1 MRTWIIVVALLV
13 TPAPTFTQNVNV
25 DSDRSV
31 QTHQTRTLIVDVYD
45 AHRTQL
51 VWRGTGTDTSSDKR
65 DPHTAKMDK
74 AVAQMF
80 EQYPPTQK

>member
-13 TPAPTFTQNVNV
+13 TPAPTFTQNVSV
-25 DSDRSV
+25 DLCDAR
-31 QTHQTRTLIVDVYD
+31 TR
-45 AHRTQL
+45 QL
-51 VWRGTGTDTSSDKR
+51 VWRGTGTDTSSDKP
-65 DPHTAKMDK
+65 DTHTAKMNK

>member
-13 TPAPTFTQNVNV
+13 TPAPTFTQNLNV
-25 DSDRSV
+25 D
-31 QTHQTRTLIVDVYD
+31 LCD
-45 AHRTQL
+45 APTQQL
-51 VWRGTGTDTSSDKR
+51 VWRGTGTDTSSDKP
-65 DPHTAKMDK
+65 DPHTAKMNK

>member
-25 DSDRSV
+25 N
-31 QTHQTRTLIVDVYD
+31 LYD
-45 AHRTQL
+45 AHTTQV
-51 VWRGTGTDTSSDKR
+51 VWRGTGTDTASDKP
-65 DPHTAKMDK
+65 DTHSAKMNK

>member
-13 TPAPTFTQNVNV
+13 APAPAFTKKVHV
-25 DSDRSV
+25 DFERSAAFA
-31 QTHQTRTLIVDVYD
+31 QDDLYDTRTKP
-45 AHRTQL
+45 L
-51 VWRGTGTDTSSDKR
+51 VWRVTGTDTSSDKP
-65 DPHTAKMDK
+65 DTHTAKMNK

>member
-25 DSDRSV
+25 DLCDV
-31 QTHQTRTLIVDVYD
+31 RTQ
-45 AHRTQL
+45 QL
-51 VWRGTGTDTSSDKR
+51 VWRGTGTDTSSDQP
-65 DPHTAKMDK
+65 DTHAAKMNK